1 MASKDDND
9 SPVIY
14 GVSHL
19 DGRTPVRIHFR
30 PNSRKM
36 LVDSTTSIAFDPLI
50 NASQTDNDFP
60 VARATSSADDSTVR
74 PWVVNESTGAVL
86 IAK

>member
-1 MASKDDND
+1 MAAKDDND

-19 DGRTPVRIHFR
+19 DGRTPIRIHFH
-30 PNSRKM
+30 PTNRKM
-36 LVDSTTSIAFDPLI
+36 LVDSATMIAFDPNI
-50 NASQTDNDFP
+50 YASQNDGDYP
-60 VARATSSADDSTVR
+60 LAKATSSSDDKTIR

-86 IAK
+86 IEK